1 MYRQCDNK
9 GSCQVD
15 GPVHHL
21 ARSMA
26 APAKNPVSHLP
37 TSIQVR
43 DVDFYYGSKQTLFD
57 VTMDIPRHQATAFI
71 GPSGCG
77 KSTLLRCFNRMNDR
91 VDGAGVRK
99 GSITVEGTDI
109 HSNALDV
116 VQLRR
121 QVGMVFQKS
130 NPFPRSIYENIAYGL
145 RLHGEN
151 RQDYLD
157 HVVEESL
164 RSAALWEEVKD
175 RLEQSAY
182 GLSGG
187 QQQRLCIAR
196 AIAVKPQILLMDEP
210 CSALDPIATAR
221 VEDLFHQLKE
231 TYTLVIVTHN
241 MQQAMR
247 TADFTAL
254 FYLGKLVEYDETMA
268 LFENPKQKL
277 TDDYVRGRFG

>member
-1 MYRQCDNK
+1 
-9 GSCQVD
+9 
-15 GPVHHL
+15 
-21 ARSMA
+21 MA

-99 GSITVEGTDI
+99 GAIMVEGTDI
-109 HSNALDV
+109 HSTALDV

-145 RLHGEN
+145 RLHGEK
-151 RQDYLD
+151 RKDYLD

-164 RSAALWEEVKD
+164 RGAALWDEVKD